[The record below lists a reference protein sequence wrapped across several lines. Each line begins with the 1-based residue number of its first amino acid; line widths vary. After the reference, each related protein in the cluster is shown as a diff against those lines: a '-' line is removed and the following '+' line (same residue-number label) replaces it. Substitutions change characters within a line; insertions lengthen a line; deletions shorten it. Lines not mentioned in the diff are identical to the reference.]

1 MLKPINPTLK
11 PNVNALLKQVEIEL
25 IKFLGD
31 KLKKLMLFGSYS
43 RGDSDFESDI
53 DIFALVDESNPEEK
67 FKEQILDIMV
77 NLSLEFD
84 LVLSIFMENVKE
96 YEEEKNV
103 IPLFKNIE
111 KEGIEIYAA

>member
-1 MLKPINPTLK
+1 MLKSMNLK
-11 PNVNALLKQVEIEL
+11 MKPKVDALLKQVEIEL

-31 KLKKLMLFGSYS
+31 KLKKITLYGSYS
-43 RGDSDFESDI
+43 RGDYDIESDI
-53 DIFALVDESNPEEK
+53 DIFALVDESHPEEK

-84 LVLSIFMENVKE
+84 LVLSIFMENAKE

-111 KEGIEIYAA
+111 REGIEIYAA